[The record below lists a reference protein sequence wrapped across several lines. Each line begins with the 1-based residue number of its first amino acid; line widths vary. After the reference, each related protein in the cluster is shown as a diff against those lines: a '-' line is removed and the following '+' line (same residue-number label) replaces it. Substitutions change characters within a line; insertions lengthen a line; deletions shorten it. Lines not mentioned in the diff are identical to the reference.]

1 MNMNEAVENHPNM
14 LTVDGHDNA
23 IIGIAYRFT
32 DEPLLAYDIDI
43 IMMNLMNDGM
53 TYEEAMEFYE
63 FNIAGAYMGEFTP
76 IFIERF
82 E

>member
-1 MNMNEAVENHPNM
+1 MDMNEAVENHPNM

-23 IIGIAYRFT
+23 IIGIAYRFG
-32 DEPLLAYDIDI
+32 EESVLAYNIN
-43 IMMNLMNDGM
+43 IMINNLMKQGM
-53 TYEEAMEFYE
+53 TEEEAMEFYE